1 LPASRFSP
9 ASWNFSAVPTITGV
23 ANSNGDE
30 LLSQRSDEELMQAFK
45 RGEALAFRELF
56 DRYKNPI
63 YGFVRRRVND
73 PGRAE
78 EITQDVFLAL
88 VQQQKNYEVRAS
100 FRTFLYRIA
109 LNRVVSERRKM
120 AEAPAP
126 DPEVAVGT
134 DISVVQQVREA
145 LARLEPEQREIVM
158 LREYQGLSYQE
169 IAQVLNVPVGTVR
182 SRLFRAKLA
191 LRELLAPTWAERA

>member
-1 LPASRFSP
+1 
-9 ASWNFSAVPTITGV
+9 
-23 ANSNGDE
+23 
-30 LLSQRSDEELMQAFK
+30 MQAFK
-45 RGEALAFRELF
+45 RGETLAFRELF

-63 YGFVRRRVND
+63 YGFVRRRVDD

-120 AEAPAP
+120 AEAPAL
-126 DPEVAVGT
+126 DPEVAAGG
-134 DISVVQQVREA
+134 DISAVQQVREA
-145 LARLEPEQREIVM
+145 LARLEPEQQEIVM

-191 LRELLAPTWAERA
+191 LRELLAPTWAEGA

>member
-1 LPASRFSP
+1 
-9 ASWNFSAVPTITGV
+9 
-23 ANSNGDE
+23 
-30 LLSQRSDEELMQAFK
+30 MQAFK
-45 RGEALAFRELF
+45 RGEILAFRELF

-63 YGFVRRRVND
+63 YGFVRRRVDD
-73 PGRAE
+73 PSRAE
-78 EITQDVFLAL
+78 EITQDVFLAV

-100 FRTFLYRIA
+100 FRTFLYRVA
-109 LNRVVSERRKM
+109 VNRVASERRQM
-120 AEAPAP
+120 TDTPAP
-126 DPEVAVGT
+126 NPDAAAGG

-145 LARLEPEQREIVM
+145 LARLEPEQQEIVM

-169 IAQVLNVPVGTVR
+169 IAQVLSVPVGTVR

>member
-1 LPASRFSP
+1 
-9 ASWNFSAVPTITGV
+9 
-23 ANSNGDE
+23 
-30 LLSQRSDEELMQAFK
+30 MQAFK

-63 YGFVRRRVND
+63 YGFVRRRVDD
-73 PGRAE
+73 PSRAE

-109 LNRVVSERRKM
+109 LNRVVSERRKI
-120 AEAPAP
+120 AEAPAL
-126 DPEVAVGT
+126 DPEVAAGG
-134 DISVVQQVREA
+134 DIGAGQQVREA

-191 LRELLAPTWAERA
+191 LRELLALTWAERA

>member
-1 LPASRFSP
+1 
-9 ASWNFSAVPTITGV
+9 
-23 ANSNGDE
+23 
-30 LLSQRSDEELMQAFK
+30 MQAFK
-45 RGEALAFRELF
+45 RGETLAFRELF
-56 DRYKNPI
+56 YRYKNPI
-63 YGFVRRRVND
+63 YGFVRRRVD
-73 PGRAE
+73 DHGRAE

-120 AEAPAP
+120 AQAPAL
-126 DPEVAVGT
+126 DPEVAAGSDIGT
-134 DISVVQQVREA
+134 VQQVREA
-145 LARLEPEQREIVM
+145 LARLELEQQEIVM

-191 LRELLAPTWAERA
+191 LRELLAPTWAEGA

>member
-1 LPASRFSP
+1 
-9 ASWNFSAVPTITGV
+9 
-23 ANSNGDE
+23 
-30 LLSQRSDEELMQAFK
+30 
-45 RGEALAFRELF
+45 
-56 DRYKNPI
+56 
-63 YGFVRRRVND
+63 VRRRVDD
-73 PGRAE
+73 PGRAA

-120 AEAPAP
+120 AEAPAL
-126 DPEVAVGT
+126 DPEGAVGG
-134 DISVVQQVREA
+134 DIGTGQQVREA

-158 LREYQGLSYQE
+158 LREYQGLGYQE

-191 LRELLAPTWAERA
+191 LRELLAPTWAEGA

>member
-1 LPASRFSP
+1 
-9 ASWNFSAVPTITGV
+9 
-23 ANSNGDE
+23 
-30 LLSQRSDEELMQAFK
+30 MQAFK
-45 RGEALAFRELF
+45 RGETLAFRELF
-56 DRYKNPI
+56 YRYKNPI
-63 YGFVRRRVND
+63 YGFVRRRVDD

-88 VQQQKNYEVRAS
+88 VQQQKKYELRAS

-109 LNRVVSERRKM
+109 LNRVVTERRKM
-120 AEAPAP
+120 AEAPAL
-126 DPEVAVGT
+126 DPEVGAGG
-134 DISVVQQVREA
+134 DIGVVQQVREA
-145 LARLEPEQREIVM
+145 LARLETEQREIVM